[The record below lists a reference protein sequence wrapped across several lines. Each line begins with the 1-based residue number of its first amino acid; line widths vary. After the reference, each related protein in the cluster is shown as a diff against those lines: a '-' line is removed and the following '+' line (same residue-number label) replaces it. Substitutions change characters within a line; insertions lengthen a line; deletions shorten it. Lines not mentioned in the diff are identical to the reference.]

1 MNFQASDDLD
11 LSEFAEGQTIRFL
24 VAKLGSDYTLK
35 SLEPTNSKGEGT
47 L

>member
-1 MNFQASDDLD
+1 MNFQASEDID

-24 VAKLGSDYTLK
+24 VAKEGSEYVLK
-35 SLEPTNSKGEGT
+35 SLEAGEGK